1 MKNLF
6 SIFLLF
12 VIVALC
18 GACSKEKNCRCQVTD
33 VDDHQTVT
41 SKEVIIN
48 ASGVKCEDITDVG
61 DEWMAREGFN
71 SSHNKVAC
79 AEE

>member
-1 MKNLF
+1 MKKYL
-6 SIFLLF
+6 SFLML
-12 VIVALC
+12 VAIVALC

-33 VDDHQTVT
+33 VDDHETVT
-41 SKEVIIN
+41 SQEVIIN

-61 DEWMAREGFN
+61 DEWMAREGF
-71 SSHNKVAC
+71 SMSHNKVSC